1 MYQSTNNPI
10 LNIRCAGVNLGVS
23 EGADMCR
30 CMCGDVGVWYVCV
43 HMSALVCV
51 GICLR
56 RCGCGCDVTR
66 VLVIFCI

>member
-1 MYQSTNNPI
+1 MYVW
-10 LNIRCAGVNLGVS
+10 G
-23 EGADMCR
+23 
-30 CMCGDVGVWYVCV
+30 CGGWYVCV

-51 GICLR
+51 GVCVR